1 MKNVIFNFIWDK
13 RDRTKRNTIADKQEI
28 GGKGKEVI
36 GLKLKALKASWGKRL
51 VDKSSINSKI
61 ISV

>member
-13 RDRTKRNTIADKQEI
+13 RDRTKRNTVADKQEI

-36 GLKLKALKASWGKRL
+36 GLKLKALKASWGE
-51 VDKSSINSKI
+51 KI
-61 ISV
+61 G